1 MNLHRPFAALFALA
15 LVAAGCGTAD
25 ERGDRGDRG
34 QTLSPGNAA
43 VDRARERYSALRGQ
57 NGESPSTLPSEDR
70 KHARTTV
77 QGKPFVV
84 HPVVRRPGYE
94 FHVLETPDEL
104 CTYQIDDGAGAQAGC
119 GPPEGFGQGG
129 LSYSVGGRPYRITA
143 FLPDGSS
150 DVTLTHAD
158 GSTSQ
163 LNLRRNHATE
173 VFDELPERATYTLP
187 DGTVR
192 SSRLHGPPEDAPGDG
207 APAQRIP

>member
-1 MNLHRPFAALFALA
+1 MNLHRLLAALAALA

-25 ERGDRGDRG
+25 ERGERGDRG

-43 VDRARERYSALRGQ
+43 VDRARERYSALRAQ

-77 QGKPFVV
+77 MGKPFAV

-94 FHVLETPDEL
+94 FHVLETTDEL
-104 CTYQIDDGAGAQAGC
+104 CTYEIDGGGAGAGC
-119 GPPEGFGQGG
+119 GPPDGFVQGG
-129 LSYSVGGRPYRITA
+129 LSYSVGGPPYRITA

-163 LNLRRNHATE
+163 LDLRNNHATK

-187 DGTVR
+187 DGTEK
-192 SSRLHGPPEDAPGDG
+192 STALHGPPEESVPGE
-207 APAQRIP
+207 AERTP

>member
-1 MNLHRPFAALFALA
+1 
-15 LVAAGCGTAD
+15 
-25 ERGDRGDRG
+25 
-34 QTLSPGNAA
+34 
-43 VDRARERYSALRGQ
+43 
-57 NGESPSTLPSEDR
+57 
-70 KHARTTV
+70 
-77 QGKPFVV
+77 
-84 HPVVRRPGYE
+84 VRRPGYE

-104 CTYQIDDGAGAQAGC
+104 CTYEVADGFGAGAGC
-119 GPPEGFGQGG
+119 GPPEGYARGG
-129 LSYSVGGRPYRITA
+129 LSYTVGGPYRVTA

-192 SSRLHGPPEDAPGDG
+192 SSRLHGPPEESVPGE
-207 APAQRIP
+207 AERVP